1 MDLGLSEEQEML
13 RTSARDF
20 LQKECP
26 KQLVKQ
32 LDESDEGYSPEL
44 WRKMAE
50 LGWMGL
56 VLPEEYGGS
65 GGSFLDL
72 VVLLEEMGYNIL
84 PGPFFSTVVLGGL
97 SILAAGNEERTGVGL
112 GGHGEPRRDLL
123 VLDDAEFEVCPAEV
137 NSNELLRHG

>member
-1 MDLGLSEEQEML
+1 MDFGLSEEQEML

-26 KQLVKQ
+26 KQLVRQ
-32 LDESDEGYSPEL
+32 LDESDEGYSREL

-56 VLPEEYGGS
+56 PFPEKYGGG

-72 VVLLEEMGYNIL
+72 VVLLEAMGYNVV
-84 PGPFFSTVVLGGL
+84 PGPFFSTVVLGVMK
-97 SILAAGNEERTGVGL
+97 ILEEGIVGK
-112 GGHGEPRRDLL
+112 
-123 VLDDAEFEVCPAEV
+123 
-137 NSNELLRHG
+137 